1 MKTDSSIKGNGP
13 VADPEDLM
21 RGGIVVVCAC
31 FALALLAAGMALPL
45 HWLPGQLAIVCTVL
59 VVLPSSVV
67 LAAGRLSTM
76 TGLAASDF
84 ALRAGVTR
92 WVTVGLLIVALPLFQ
107 AHGTAHPA
115 GTPSPL
121 FAIGFGAALCWLV
134 GMTADLLARAWATL
148 KVQEWEVAD
157 VGELNASAVTLETA
171 GRVNRGTILLDLWR
185 WWAAGEVTLAT
196 VILFSTQLSSG
207 HQIATTLG
215 LLAFV
220 CYTLVGLLLL
230 SQAARARQMVQWQ
243 LSGVTVPEELTGAW
257 NGSGIRVAVLVMLGF
272 GVLLVVHGLDV
283 AHAAVKWTAD
293 TVLLPVLDPL
303 LRRLQNLGIGSVD
316 NCSGSSSCGNP
327 SSARSL
333 PVPPH
338 AAPTGHDA
346 PTEINLGW
354 LQHIWPEALGL
365 LIIALVAYTYWRT
378 RGTNSNRGMWREMLA
393 ILFRDL
399 RMLFRLL
406 GRPTRRLLQDIANR
420 GREAI
425 TKRPG
430 LARRRE
436 PKAGSTPRRTI
447 IGLYLAALTAASRR
461 GLPRRPERTPRE
473 YAEELASLL
482 PAGGETF
489 NKMTELFV
497 SVRYSEAPITEDRV
511 STMRTLWTAFRATL
525 SRGGR

>member
-1 MKTDSSIKGNGP
+1 MKTGSSITGTGP
-13 VADPEDLM
+13 IADLEDLM

-31 FALALLAAGMALPL
+31 FALSLLAAGMALPL
-45 HWLPGQLAIVCTVL
+45 HWLPGQLAIVCMVL

-84 ALRAGVTR
+84 ALRVGVTR
-92 WVTVGLLIVALPLFQ
+92 WVTVGLLVVALPLFQ
-107 AHGTAHPA
+107 AHGAAHPA

-134 GMTADLLARAWATL
+134 GMAADILARAWATL
-148 KVQEWEVAD
+148 KVQEWEVAEVRD
-157 VGELNASAVTLETA
+157 LNASAVTLETA
-171 GRVNRGTILLDLWR
+171 GRVNRGTILRDLWR
-185 WWAAGEVTLAT
+185 WWAAGEVALAAAF
-196 VILFSTQLSSG
+196 LFSTQLSHG
-207 HQIATTLG
+207 HQVATTLG

-220 CYTLVGLLLL
+220 FYTLVGLLLL

-243 LSGVTVPEELTGAW
+243 LSAVTVPDELIGVW
-257 NGSGIRVAVLVMLGF
+257 NGSGMRVAVLVMLGF
-272 GVLLVVHGLDV
+272 GVLMVVHGLDA
-283 AHAAVKWTAD
+283 AHATVKWTAD
-293 TVLLPVLDPL
+293 SVLLPVLEPL
-303 LRRLQNLGIGSVD
+303 LRRLQVLGTGSV
-316 NCSGSSSCGNP
+316 NSCSGSSSCGV
-327 SSARSL
+327 SSSVRSL
-333 PVPPH
+333 PLPPH
-338 AAPTGHDA
+338 AAPSGQGT
-346 PTEINLGW
+346 PTQINLGW

-365 LIIALVAYTYWRT
+365 LILALVAYTYWRT
-378 RGTNSNRGMWREMLA
+378 RGNTSNRRMWREMLA
-393 ILFRDL
+393 ILYRDV
-399 RMLFRLL
+399 RMLLRLL

-436 PKAGSTPRRTI
+436 PKAWATPRRTI

-461 GLPRRPERTPRE
+461 GLPRRPGRTPGE
-473 YAEELASLL
+473 YAEELATLL

-497 SVRYSEAPITEDRV
+497 SVRYGEVPITEDRV
-511 STMRTLWTAFRATL
+511 SAMRTLWTAFRATL